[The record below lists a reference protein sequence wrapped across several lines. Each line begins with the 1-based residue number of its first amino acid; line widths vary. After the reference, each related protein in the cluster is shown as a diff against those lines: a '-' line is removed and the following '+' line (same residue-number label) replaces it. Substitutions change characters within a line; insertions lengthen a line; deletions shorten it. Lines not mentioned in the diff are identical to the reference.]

1 MVRNSRLIFFHVVSL
16 AVPGSPA
23 LLWHWQG
30 QSAPGTGEFP
40 VPCRGARGC
49 RGAVPSPLCRQAGRG
64 PVRMV
69 SIRRLA
75 ELTPT
80 QGSYNQQSH
89 PFCLQNHLSSCTKAE
104 TNQNQLWPCPLPQGT
119 HTLCLCLLGCPSLPG
134 QCWAMHLPASSTVL
148 SRGTWQSFRKA
159 TGQALMET
167 EGKFLYQ
174 SS

>member
-23 LLWHWQG
+23 LLWQGQG

-49 RGAVPSPLCRQAGRG
+49 RGAVPSPLCRQAGRR
-64 PVRMV
+64 PVSMV

-119 HTLCLCLLGCPSLPG
+119 HTLCLCLLGCLQPPWTVLGNAAACQQHSPL
-134 QCWAMHLPASSTVL
+134 QRHLAKLQESYRASSD
-148 SRGTWQSFRKA
+148 G
-159 TGQALMET
+159 E
-167 EGKFLYQ
+167 
-174 SS
+174 

>member
-23 LLWHWQG
+23 LLWQGQG

-49 RGAVPSPLCRQAGRG
+49 RGADPSPLCRQAGRR
-64 PVRMV
+64 PVSMV

-75 ELTPT
+75 EPPPRDLITSSHTHFASKTISAVVLRQKPT
-80 QGSYNQQSH
+80 KISFGH
-89 PFCLQNHLSSCTKAE
+89 AHCHRAP
-104 TNQNQLWPCPLPQGT
+104 
-119 HTLCLCLLGCPSLPG
+119 TLCVSASWAASSLLG
-134 QCWAMHLPASSTVL
+134 QCWAMQLPASSTVL

-159 TGQALMET
+159 TGQALMES
-167 EGKFLYQ
+167 EDKFLYQ